1 MQDPT
6 RDFRS
11 VFRIRNFFPDPYLAF
26 FPESG
31 SGSAKNPDPSGSG
44 TLLQVL
50 PTIRVIV
57 VMNLFSVI

>member
-11 VFRIRNFFPDPYLAF
+11 VFRIRNFFPDPYLTF

-57 VMNLFSVI
+57 VMNRFSVI